1 MLVTKRML
9 CAMLIAVITM
19 GCYQLAPNVSLN
31 NQNQLE
37 NFIPV
42 QLASPFPLRVN
53 QIAAIESENLEL
65 KLLAVKNDSRC
76 PSGVQCV
83 WPGLVEIVIH
93 MTRHERDAE
102 LILIDQ
108 EGDADSANQTFD
120 GYLIKLIEVTPY
132 PQKNQTIE
140 IEDYSAT
147 LVISEE

>member
-9 CAMLIAVITM
+9 CAMLITVITM

-83 WPGLVEIVIH
+83 WPGLVEIVIQVI
-93 MTRHERDAE
+93 RNERDAE

-108 EGDADSANQTFD
+108 EGDADSATQTFD

-140 IEDYSAT
+140 IGDYSAT